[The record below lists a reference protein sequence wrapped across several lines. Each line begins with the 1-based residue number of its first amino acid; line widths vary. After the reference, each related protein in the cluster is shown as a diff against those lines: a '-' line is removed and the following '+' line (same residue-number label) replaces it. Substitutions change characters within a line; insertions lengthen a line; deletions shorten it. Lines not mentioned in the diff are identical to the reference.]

1 MSKKMTAKEKRLR
14 AETRKRLRADGILP
28 PKKSPL
34 NRKKFAAQVLED
46 KAKSSSLYDLYLNH
60 VPNAISC
67 MIAGHDIIGVTPEMV
82 GVFKVLRIA
91 LDEQAFLNGL
101 KKKAEAAT
109 PTRSFL
115 KKLSPRSSSY
125 RPKAQP
131 RESRGHLKWRGAHR
145 LKGGQA

>member
-46 KAKSSSLYDLYLNH
+46 KAKSSSLYLNH

-91 LDEQAFLNGL
+91 LDEQAFFERL
-101 KKKAEAAT
+101 KEEG
-109 PTRSFL
+109 
-115 KKLSPRSSSY
+115 RSSY
-125 RPKAQP
+125 TYEELFEEVVTPIIK
-131 RESRGHLKWRGAHR
+131 L
-145 LKGGQA
+145 

>member
-1 MSKKMTAKEKRLR
+1 MSKKLTAKEKRLR

-91 LDEQAFLNGL
+91 LDEQAFFERL
-101 KKKAEAAT
+101 KEEG
-109 PTRSFL
+109 
-115 KKLSPRSSSY
+115 RSSY
-125 RPKAQP
+125 TYEELFEEVVTPIIK
-131 RESRGHLKWRGAHR
+131 L
-145 LKGGQA
+145 